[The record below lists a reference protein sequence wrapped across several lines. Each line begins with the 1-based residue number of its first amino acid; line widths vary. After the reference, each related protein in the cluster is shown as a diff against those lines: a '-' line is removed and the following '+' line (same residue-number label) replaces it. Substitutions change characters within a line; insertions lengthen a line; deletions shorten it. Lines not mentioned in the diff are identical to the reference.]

1 MLLSLSVSS
10 CWTLST
16 GPSLAT
22 TTSGDLRFPQKTE
35 KMPVLAEHAG
45 TRYGFRWWYFG
56 TRCVVIRFSGTRCAD
71 TRYYG
76 TIYGPHDWQPL
87 VRIWRQLKEALRAV
101 KKSSCRLYSDL
112 IWEINSDQRKS
123 KSTKKEPKRACCA
136 TRVVYQKKK
145 HFSDCIDLW
154 MWQRIKGGT
163 LLNLVIFPPKC
174 YFLLS
179 WEITTEKSLSLT
191 DISIKTWLTSKLSK
205 NPTHLYTPCAFYL
218 TIRLWFI
225 GQATRTRSANFD
237 SLVGSK
243 SIEWFHEE
251 YLLNVFKIVLLV
263 VWLGHYSQRRRR
275 GFESVQRQ
283 GHI

>member
-45 TRYGFRWWYFG
+45 TRYGFCWWYFG

-136 TRVVYQKKK
+136 TRVVYQKTFQWLYRLVNVTKNQGRNSFEFGYFPTK
-145 HFSDCIDLW
+145 VLFSTQLGNYNGEKPELD
-154 MWQRIKGGT
+154 RY
-163 LLNLVIFPPKC
+163 LNKNLTHVKTEQKPNTSVHAVC
-174 YFLLS
+174 LLS
-179 WEITTEKSLSLT
+179 Y
-191 DISIKTWLTSKLSK
+191 
-205 NPTHLYTPCAFYL
+205 N
-218 TIRLWFI
+218 
-225 GQATRTRSANFD
+225 
-237 SLVGSK
+237 
-243 SIEWFHEE
+243 
-251 YLLNVFKIVLLV
+251 
-263 VWLGHYSQRRRR
+263 
-275 GFESVQRQ
+275 
-283 GHI
+283 